1 MSDKAE
7 FDAKLK
13 KFVGLTF
20 LVIFLACVVGLIG
33 GWLIYNSA
41 EPGSEI
47 LGIQLFMPTIV
58 ATIVMSLVLIRI
70 KKKLFGTKEEFQAS
84 VERFKEQNE
93 QAKK

>member
-1 MSDKAE
+1 M
-7 FDAKLK
+7 
-13 KFVGLTF
+13 
-20 LVIFLACVVGLIG
+20 VGLIG

-41 EPGSEI
+41 EPGNEI
-47 LGIQLFMPTIV
+47 LGIQLFMPTII
-58 ATIVMSLVLIRI
+58 ATIIMSLVLVRI